1 MKQDRNRRERAV
13 STVAALKELIL
24 AEGLGPGDPMPT
36 ENELVAELGVSRSS
50 VREAV
55 RTLVALDILEVR
67 HGTGTFVG
75 QLSLRP
81 LVEGMVF
88 RGVLIPGVE
97 NAMLREIVEVRRA
110 MDESL
115 APRIIERL
123 AGQDA
128 TDLRACVEGM
138 KRSAA
143 AHTPFPHEDRE
154 FHLLMAERLGNA
166 LYGQLVAAF
175 WDIHMSVAPTLGLSG
190 QREIDETAAAHERL
204 LDAALDGDLEGY
216 LAAVRAH
223 YEPISRVLA
232 CVGEERPRDGEPT
245 RSESTSASVPI

>member
-13 STVAALKELIL
+13 NTVAALKELIL

-36 ENELVAELGVSRSS
+36 ENELVAELCVSRSS

-143 AHTPFPHEDRE
+143 AHAPFPDEDRE

-175 WDIHMSVAPTLGLSG
+175 WDIHMTVAPTLGLSG

-204 LDAALDGDLEGY
+204 LDAALAGDLEGY
-216 LAAVRAH
+216 LDAVRAH

-232 CVGEERPRDGEPT
+232 
-245 RSESTSASVPI
+245 SASGQAG